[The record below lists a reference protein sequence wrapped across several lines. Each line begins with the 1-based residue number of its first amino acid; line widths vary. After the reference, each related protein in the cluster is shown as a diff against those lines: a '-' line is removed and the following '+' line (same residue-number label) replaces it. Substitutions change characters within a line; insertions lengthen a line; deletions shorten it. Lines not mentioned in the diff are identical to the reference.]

1 MKKYSDYPEN
11 ENPWTKYK
19 IVVPTEEDRQELMK
33 GFEHFHNSDVDTEN
47 IVVNQLIHEYLD
59 EERMEGAK
67 NNIIVDSVLY
77 NKLTNNL
84 IGKTLN
90 LDLGSSSPVSVTIEE
105 ITDTKVIVGYNDS
118 YLGRAEE
125 FSIDNFEYL
134 SGIKIK

>member
-1 MKKYSDYPEN
+1 MKKYSNYPEN
-11 ENPWTKYK
+11 DIPWVKYK

-33 GFEHFHNSDVDTEN
+33 GFEHIHYSDVDTEN

-84 IGKTLN
+84 IGRTLN
-90 LDLGSSSPVSVTIEE
+90 LDLGSSSPVNVTIKE
-105 ITDTKVIVGYNDS
+105 ITDTKVIVGYNNS
-118 YLGRAEE
+118 TPGRTEE
-125 FSIDNFEYL
+125 FSVDSFEYL
-134 SGIKIK
+134 SGLKIR